1 MANFVSQLSSD
12 EANRLSAHD
21 METLYAIQAK
31 VNGEIPSDEER
42 QKKFKEY
49 IQKRSKE
56 LLEDDGYAESLEKEF
71 C

>member
-1 MANFVSQLSSD
+1 MANLVAQLSSD
-12 EANRLSAHD
+12 EAKRLSAQD
-21 METLYAIQAK
+21 METLYDIQAK
-31 VNGEIPSDEER
+31 ANGEIPSDEER

-56 LLEDDGYAESLEKEF
+56 LIEDDGYAKSLEKEF